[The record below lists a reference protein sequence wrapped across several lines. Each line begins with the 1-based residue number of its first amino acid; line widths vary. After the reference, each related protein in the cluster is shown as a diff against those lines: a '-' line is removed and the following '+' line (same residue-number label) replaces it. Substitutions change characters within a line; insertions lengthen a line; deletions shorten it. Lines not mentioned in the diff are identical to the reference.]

1 MADHAK
7 PRVLRVFVGDRTTA
21 PRPGADTDDG
31 IRAAVTV
38 SDAIDTFLAAVDDR
52 SARDRRGG
60 APPPP
65 PARAPRRGPARR
77 PRRGPAGAAL
87 RPPDGARPAL
97 VPGRSRA
104 RGPWG
109 EARRCGPP
117 RPCRGAPRGAGRR
130 RCL

>member
-60 APPPP
+60 GPPP
-65 PARAPRRGPARR
+65 PAGPGPGRGAGGPRRP
-77 PRRGPAGAAL
+77 
-87 RPPDGARPAL
+87 
-97 VPGRSRA
+97 
-104 RGPWG
+104 GPWG
-109 EARRCGPP
+109 
-117 RPCRGAPRGAGRR
+117 GAPGGRPPARGQGAPPGGGGAGGFG
-130 RCL
+130 

>member
-60 APPPP
+60 APHP
-65 PARAPRRGPARR
+65 PAARGPRRGPGGDPRGGPGGEAPPAGPRR
-77 PRRGPAGAAL
+77 PRRA
-87 RPPDGARPAL
+87 RPPGAGG
-97 VPGRSRA
+97 GRGVS
-104 RGPWG
+104 
-109 EARRCGPP
+109 PP
-117 RPCRGAPRGAGRR
+117 RR
-130 RCL
+130 

>member
-7 PRVLRVFVGDRTTA
+7 PRVLRVFVGGRTTA

-60 APPPP
+60 GPDP
-65 PARAPRRGPARR
+65 PAARG
-77 PRRGPAGAAL
+77 PRRGPAGRRRGGPGGGPPAAG
-87 RPPDGARPAL
+87 P
-97 VPGRSRA
+97 
-104 RGPWG
+104 RGPVG
-109 EARRCGPP
+109 GGPP
-117 RPCRGAPRGAGRR
+117 GGGG
-130 RCL
+130 

>member
-60 APPPP
+60 APHP
-65 PARAPRRGPARR
+65 PAARGPRRGPARP
-77 PRRGPAGAAL
+77 PREA
-87 RPPDGARPAL
+87 
-97 VPGRSRA
+97 
-104 RGPWG
+104 PWG
-109 EARRCGPP
+109 EAARAGRPRPVEGGPP
-117 RPCRGAPRGAGRR
+117 GVGGDGGSPPRCR
-130 RCL
+130 